1 MRKFSKALVIGTVL
15 LGIGGVGAA
24 AMAQNAG
31 PGFGP
36 GMMRDHDGMMGGHR
50 HGRHDPAAHL
60 AAVKADLAITA
71 EQNAAWDAYAKVVQD
86 TATAMRASHEKINP
100 DSIRAMSN
108 QERANFMASQ
118 WDLRDKAQA
127 TVKAAA
133 ETLVASLDATQ
144 KIKAPY
150 ILPGLAQHSDMPMH
164 HHGMGMMGGMMGW
177 DR

>member
-1 MRKFSKALVIGTVL
+1 MGNLTKALALGTVL
-15 LGIGGVGAA
+15 LGLGGVA

-31 PGFGP
+31 PGMMGP
-36 GMMRDHDGMMGGHR
+36 GMMGQGMMGGHHR
-50 HGRHDPAAHL
+50 HGMGDPAARL
-60 AAVKADLAITA
+60 AAVKADLAITTQ
-71 EQNAAWDAYAKVVQD
+71 QNAAWDTYAKVVQD

-100 DSIRAMSN
+100 DTIRAMSN
-108 QERANFMASQ
+108 QDRGNFMVTQ
-118 WDLRDKAQA
+118 WDQRDKAQA

-150 ILPGLAQHSDMPMH
+150 VLPGLVQHSEMPSM
-164 HHGMGMMGGMMGW
+164 HHGMGMMGG